1 MTAIDALPRLSQLTV
16 EQAEHWV
23 AAALAE
29 ARALRQ
35 HDDQL
40 FPATHTPAALEAARE
55 LHAAWSR
62 WSDAAAALYDRLRPL
77 LGSGRHVNGAAD
89 LDYTIGRTRA
99 MLQVTPES
107 YLEGEDEARRGNV
120 VAHTEI
126 RRELR
131 DRMDK
136 RRAAGVQ

>member
-1 MTAIDALPRLSQLTV
+1 MVAIDALPRLSELTV
-16 EQAEHWV
+16 EQADHWV

-40 FPATHTPAALEAARE
+40 FPATDTPAALEAARE

-62 WSDAAAALYDRLRPL
+62 WSDAAAALHARLRPL
-77 LGSGRHVNGAAD
+77 LESGRHVNGATD
-89 LDYTIGRTRA
+89 LDYAIGRTRA
-99 MLQVTPES
+99 MLQITPES
-107 YLEGEDEARRGNV
+107 YLEGEEEGRRGDV
-120 VAHTEI
+120 VPHAEV

>member
-1 MTAIDALPRLSQLTV
+1 MVVLGALPKLTELTI

-35 HDDQL
+35 HNEQL
-40 FPATHTPAALEAARE
+40 YPETNTPAALEASRE

-62 WSDAAAALYDRLRPL
+62 WSDGAAALYDRLRPL
-77 LGSGRHVNGAAD
+77 VESGRHVNGAAD
-89 LDYTIGRTRA
+89 LDYAIGRTRA
-99 MLQVTPES
+99 MLQVTPDS
-107 YLEGEDEARRGNV
+107 YLDGEEEGRRGDV
-120 VAHTEI
+120 VPHAEV

-131 DRMDK
+131 DRVEK
-136 RRAAGVQ
+136 RRAAGIQ